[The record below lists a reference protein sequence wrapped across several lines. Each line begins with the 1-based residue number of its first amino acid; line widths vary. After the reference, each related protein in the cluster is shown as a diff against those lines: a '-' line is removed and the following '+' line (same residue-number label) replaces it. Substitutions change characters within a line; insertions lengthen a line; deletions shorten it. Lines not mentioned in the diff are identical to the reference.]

1 MRRVIQSLD
10 GFVIA
15 PMYGLNVSNALERFS
30 DAITDETAESAR
42 TQRDFREPR
51 KDGGYVRAR
60 ARERD
65 KWSATSSRRAR
76 EWQYDQRHERFEMR
90 LLRRLAHAIIQ

>member
-60 ARERD
+60 AREREQMKRD
-65 KWSATSSRRAR
+65 VESSS
-76 EWQYDQRHERFEMR
+76 ERV
-90 LLRRLAHAIIQ
+90 AIRSKA